1 MSDSSPAFEIRS
13 LSSLSKVF
21 LDQDLLDSEVKSGT
35 ALWNEVY
42 SFQVAYRS
50 QETLKNIRISVQ
62 SDWSPYTRL
71 RTVGHAPSELPT
83 YPNPDAGYLRTSPGL
98 FPDIL
103 VPLAEGAHAVAGQW
117 RSVWVTVDLPSMEQS
132 GAGGK
137 RVSGTIALSF
147 EAQDGKPLGEALH
160 SLDVLSAELPPQKL
174 LHTQWFHSDCIAT
187 QYGVEVF
194 GEEHWRFI
202 EAYATNAFRHGI
214 NLLLTPLFTP
224 PLDTAIGH
232 ERPTVQLV
240 AVEKTGDDSYR
251 FDFGLLDRWV
261 DMCDRIGI
269 RHFEFSHLFTQWG
282 AKHAPKIMAKV
293 NGEEKR
299 IFGWDT
305 DAAGAEYR
313 SFLDQFLPELVAF
326 IRERGL
332 ENRVY
337 FHVSDEP
344 IMDHLDNYRQASEL
358 LKKHLSDFPFLDAL
372 SNYEFYKHGLV
383 DIAIPSND
391 HIEDFIEQKIDPL
404 WTYYCC
410 AQSDKVSNRF
420 FSLPSYRN
428 RIIGLQF
435 YKFGVQGF
443 LHWGFNFWY
452 SQYSAKP
459 IDPYRVTDAD
469 VAFPSGDAFA
479 VYPGADGPVDSLRWE
494 VFREG
499 LQDLRALELLE
510 SLAGRERAMGL
521 VEEGLDAPIAFDSYP
536 QSAEWLLDRRARINA
551 AISEALV

>member
-1 MSDSSPAFEIRS
+1 MSDGSPAFEIRC

-21 LDQDLLDSEVKSGT
+21 ADQELQDPEVNSGS

-50 QETLKNIRISVQ
+50 QDTLKNIQVSVQ
-62 SDWSPYTRL
+62 SDWLPYISL
-71 RTVGHAPSELPT
+71 RAVGLSPSELPT
-83 YPNPDAGYLRTSPGL
+83 YRNPDVGYLRTTPGL
-98 FPDIL
+98 YPDVLAPI
-103 VPLAEGAHAVAGQW
+103 AEGPHAVVGQW
-117 RSVWVTVDLPSMEQS
+117 RSVWVTVELPPMRES
-132 GAGGK
+132 GSAGK

-147 EAQDGKPLGEALH
+147 ATKEGEPLGEAIH
-160 SLDVLSAELPPQKL
+160 TLDVLPAEMPPQKL

-194 GEEHWRFI
+194 SEEHWRLI
-202 EAYATNAFRHGI
+202 EAYAVNAFRHGI

-240 AVEKTGDDSYR
+240 GVEKTGEHAYR
-251 FDFGLLDRWV
+251 FDFSKLDRWV
-261 DMCDRIGI
+261 DMCGRIGI
-269 RHFEFSHLFTQWG
+269 RNFEFSHLFTQWG
-282 AKHAPKIMAKV
+282 AKHAPKIIASV
-293 NGEEKR
+293 NGEDKR

-305 DAAGAEYR
+305 DAAGDEYR
-313 SFLDQFLPELVAF
+313 LFLDQFLPELVAF

-332 ENRVY
+332 ENHVY

-344 IMDHLDNYRQASEL
+344 IMDHMENYRKASEL

-391 HIEDFIEQKIDPL
+391 HIEDFIEQKVEPL

-452 SQYSAKP
+452 SQYSIKP

-479 VYPGADGPVDSLRWE
+479 VYPGVDGPIDSLRWE
-494 VFREG
+494 VFREAQ
-499 LQDLRALELLE
+499 QDLRALELLE
-510 SLAGRERAMGL
+510 SLAGKERAMALIEDGL
-521 VEEGLDAPIAFDSYP
+521 NEPITFDSYP
-536 QSAEWLLDRRARINA
+536 HSADWLLQCRARINA
-551 AISEALV
+551 AIAESA